1 MIDIMKFIKN
11 ERTMQDLSLSET
23 ARAAKI
29 DPATLYKWENY
40 MHAPKFNE
48 TVRILI
54 FLGYEVVIRKVE
66 RGHK

>member
-1 MIDIMKFIKN
+1 MIDIAKFIKE
-11 ERTMQDLSLSET
+11 ERIRQDISQSAT
-23 ARAAKI
+23 AHAAKI

-40 MHAPKFNE
+40 IHAPRFNE
-48 TVRILI
+48 TVRILN